1 MGDNKTKMKTLDQ
14 IALSYR
20 TDKASK
26 YHNYTPVY
34 EHYFEPLRD
43 KEIVLLELGIGDI
56 NSLNREGESILLWR
70 EYFTKGKCYAIDN
83 DIDKANYYENC
94 FWCSQTDDITLNSII
109 DKIGNPDIVIDD
121 ASHHREPTI
130 KSFEI
135 LFPLLKSK
143 GIYCIEDVV
152 APAYWTGWEGD
163 ATIWDSQFMDFFF
176 RLVHYVNLKNQ
187 KLFNPPQSI
196 EIPDWIKEIDSIHF
210 HHSQII
216 IKKK

>member
-1 MGDNKTKMKTLDQ
+1 MKTLDQ
-14 IALSYR
+14 IALGYR

-34 EHYFEPLRD
+34 EHYFAPLRD

-56 NSLNREGESILLWR
+56 NSLNREGESILVWR

-83 DIDKANYYENC
+83 DIKKVKGREGCYHCD
-94 FWCSQTDDITLNSII
+94 QTDEGRLKMLIEE
-109 DKIGNPDIVIDD
+109 IGRPDIICDD
-121 ASHHREPTI
+121 ASHIQSNTI

-135 LFPLLKSK
+135 LFPLLNP
-143 GIYCIEDVV
+143 GGLYCIEDTV
-152 APAYWTGWEGD
+152 APSYWSSWGGD
-163 ATIWDSQFMDFFF
+163 SSIFDSKFMQYFFT
-176 RLVHYVNLKNQ
+176 LCHYINLKRQ
-187 KLFNPPQSI
+187 ETFNPPQSI
-196 EIPDWIKEIDSIHF
+196 HIPDWIKEIDSIHF